1 MKKNSTNPC
10 KISVIKTISYS
21 SFFGFPLSFYEITN
35 NLISQKKFTEKLIKK
50 NLEEL
55 VSAKVVRKTKGRFII
70 AGEKNIDR
78 EKRLKITSQILEKN
92 KQYLKIISK
101 IPWIKMIA
109 LTGSVA
115 NQNADKNAD
124 VDLLFITESNRLWIC
139 RGLVFVVLK
148 IIGKLP
154 NEKDKREICP
164 NIFIEENNLGWPKK
178 KRNLYVAQNIISM
191 KPYLWRDDIYFK
203 FIKANNWIGKY
214 YPNFIINFPKE
225 TKMKKQRKSVPVS
238 LIESWAMKIQ
248 ISHMKKDITTETVN
262 KKLIHFNKNDSSKR
276 ILSGYRKIYK
286 GTIKNLE
293 KELERKDKLKK
304 TKKVS
309 VNKKPLKKEKSKSKK
324 K

>member
-1 MKKNSTNPC
+1 MKKNSINPC
-10 KISVIKTISYS
+10 KISIIKTISYS
-21 SFFGFPLSFYEITN
+21 SFFGFPLGFYEITN

-92 KQYLKIISK
+92 KPHLKIISK

-124 VDLLFITESNRLWIC
+124 IDLLFITESNRLWIC

-164 NIFIEENNLGWPKK
+164 NIFVEENNLGWSKK

-191 KPYLWRDDIYFK
+191 KPYLWRDGIYFK
-203 FIKANNWIGKY
+203 FIKANNWISKY